1 METNGKKF
9 STYFNNFHKPLI
21 NNILGFSINND
32 GYIIYFQFITEISWI
47 KMDNITLYLEQHW
60 K

>member
-9 STYFNNFHKPLI
+9 STYFNNLHKPLI
-21 NNILGFSINND
+21 NNILGFCINND
-32 GYIIYFQFITEISWI
+32 SYIVYFQFITEISWI
-47 KMDNITLYLEQHW
+47 KMDNITLCLEQYW